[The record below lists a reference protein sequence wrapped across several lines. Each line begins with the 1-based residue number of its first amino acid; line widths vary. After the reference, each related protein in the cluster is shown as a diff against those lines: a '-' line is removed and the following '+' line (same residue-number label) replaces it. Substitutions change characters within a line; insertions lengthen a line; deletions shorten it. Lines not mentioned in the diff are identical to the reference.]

1 MLSSKLFTAIAAGT
15 TALLLLIVVMQLLE
29 LRVLHFVL

>member
-15 TALLLLIVVMQLLE
+15 TVLLLLIVVMQLLE
-29 LRVLHFVL
+29 LRVLHFAL